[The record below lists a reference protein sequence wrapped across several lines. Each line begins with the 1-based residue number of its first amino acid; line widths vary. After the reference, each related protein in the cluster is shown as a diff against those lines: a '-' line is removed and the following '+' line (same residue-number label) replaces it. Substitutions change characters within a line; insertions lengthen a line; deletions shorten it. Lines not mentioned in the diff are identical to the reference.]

1 VPDVNGTTKVIG
13 RDGQV
18 CDVCAT
24 AANVCSDIA
33 TAIVTAANTPKRLK

>member
-18 CDVCAT
+18 CDVCA
-24 AANVCSDIA
+24 AVAKVCSDIA
-33 TAIVTAANTPKRLK
+33 TAIVAANAPKRLK